1 MIQYTDFL
9 YGCYRTALKDA
20 RTHVLLLLLL
30 ILLSLLLLLLLLL
43 LSLLLLFC
51 YEELSLVKD

>member
-9 YGCYRTALKDA
+9 YGCYRTASKDA
-20 RTHVLLLLLL
+20 RTDVVLLLLL

-43 LSLLLLFC
+43 LFC

>member
-1 MIQYTDFL
+1 MIQYTNFL

-20 RTHVLLLLLL
+20 RTDVLLLLLL
-30 ILLSLLLLLLLLL
+30 L
-43 LSLLLLFC
+43 LLLLFC

>member
-20 RTHVLLLLLL
+20 RTDVVLLLLL
-30 ILLSLLLLLLLLL
+30 ILLLLLLL
-43 LSLLLLFC
+43 LLLLFC

>member
-20 RTHVLLLLLL
+20 RTDVVLLLLL
-30 ILLSLLLLLLLLL
+30 ILSLLLL
-43 LSLLLLFC
+43 LLLLFC

>member
-20 RTHVLLLLLL
+20 RTDVLLLLLL

-43 LSLLLLFC
+43 LLFC

>member
-20 RTHVLLLLLL
+20 RTDVVLLLLL

-43 LSLLLLFC
+43 LLFC

>member
-20 RTHVLLLLLL
+20 RTDVLLLLLL
-30 ILLSLLLLLLLLL
+30 ILLSLLLLLLL

>member
-9 YGCYRTALKDA
+9 YGCYRTDLKDA
-20 RTHVLLLLLL
+20 RTDVLLLLLL

-43 LSLLLLFC
+43 LFC

>member
-20 RTHVLLLLLL
+20 RTDVLLLLLL
-30 ILLSLLLLLLLLL
+30 ILL
-43 LSLLLLFC
+43 LLLLFC

>member
-20 RTHVLLLLLL
+20 RTDVLLLL
-30 ILLSLLLLLLLLL
+30 
-43 LSLLLLFC
+43 LLLLFC

>member
-20 RTHVLLLLLL
+20 RTDFVLLLLL

-43 LSLLLLFC
+43 LLFC

>member
-20 RTHVLLLLLL
+20 RTDVLLLLLL

-43 LSLLLLFC
+43 LFC

>member
-20 RTHVLLLLLL
+20 RTDVVLLLLLIL
-30 ILLSLLLLLLLLL
+30 LLSLLLLLL
-43 LSLLLLFC
+43 LLLLFC

>member
-20 RTHVLLLLLL
+20 RTDVVLLLLLLL
-30 ILLSLLLLLLLLL
+30 ILLSLSLLLLLL
-43 LSLLLLFC
+43 LLLLFC

>member
-20 RTHVLLLLLL
+20 RTDVVLLLLL

-43 LSLLLLFC
+43 LFC
-51 YEELSLVKD
+51 YEELSLVKE

>member
-9 YGCYRTALKDA
+9 YGCYRTASKDA
-20 RTHVLLLLLL
+20 RTDVVLLLLL

-43 LSLLLLFC
+43 LLFC

>member
-20 RTHVLLLLLL
+20 RTDVVLLLLL

-43 LSLLLLFC
+43 LFC

>member
-20 RTHVLLLLLL
+20 RTDVVLLLLL

-43 LSLLLLFC
+43 FC

>member
-1 MIQYTDFL
+1 MIQFTDFL

-20 RTHVLLLLLL
+20 RTDVVLLLLL
-30 ILLSLLLLLLLLL
+30 ILLSLSLL
-43 LSLLLLFC
+43 LLLLFC

>member
-9 YGCYRTALKDA
+9 YGCYKPALKDA
-20 RTHVLLLLLL
+20 RTDVLF
-30 ILLSLLLLLLLLL
+30 LLLLLLL
-43 LSLLLLFC
+43 LLLLFC

>member
-20 RTHVLLLLLL
+20 RTDFVLLLLL
-30 ILLSLLLLLLLLL
+30 ILLSLLLLLLLL
-43 LSLLLLFC
+43 FC

>member
-20 RTHVLLLLLL
+20 RTDVLLLLLL
-30 ILLSLLLLLLLLL
+30 ILLLSLLLLLL
-43 LSLLLLFC
+43 LLLLFC

>member
-30 ILLSLLLLLLLLL
+30 ILLSLLLLLLLL
-43 LSLLLLFC
+43 SLLLLFC

>member
-9 YGCYRTALKDA
+9 YGTALKDA
-20 RTHVLLLLLL
+20 RTDVVLLLLL

-43 LSLLLLFC
+43 LFC